1 MSQKKLDDQSGA
13 VTFLF
18 TDIEG
23 STRLLQHL
31 GDAESVQIFEDHRSL
46 LRSTIA
52 AAGGRELQDQ
62 GDGFLIAF
70 LSAGDAVRGAVA
82 AQRALA
88 AHPWPHDARLQ
99 VRMGLHTGAPVKTRE
114 GYVGLD
120 VHRAARICQAGWGG
134 QILISER
141 TRELLRD
148 LPEGVDLRD
157 RGLHRLKDL
166 QRQEHIFQVIHPS
179 LPSDFPALR
188 SLDPRL
194 TNLPIQLSSFVGR
207 ERELNEIVNL
217 ASGSRLITL
226 TGPGGTGKTRLALQA
241 AAELTDAFTD
251 GVWLVEL
258 AAVADPAAVP
268 RAAAAVLNVRE
279 QPKEPLATTLA
290 EALGRRKIL
299 LLFDNC
305 EHVIATAAELV
316 DALLRSCPS
325 LSVLST
331 SREPLGVTGETTYP
345 VPSMAVPDIDH
356 LPAPEALPAYGAIR
370 LFVDRATAVLPTFR
384 LSAGNAAAV
393 VQVCRRLDGIP
404 LAVELAAA
412 RVKVLSVEE
421 IAKRLDER
429 FRLLVGGSRTAPAR
443 HQTLQAAMDWSY
455 SLLSEG
461 ERAVLRRLSVFAGG
475 FTLEA
480 AEGVCD
486 GEGVEAADLLD
497 LVSHLVDKSLVIADT
512 EDGPPRYRMLET
524 VRQYGR
530 DRLRE
535 TGEERVTRERHR
547 DWFLHLAERAEPE
560 LRGHQQSDW
569 LDLLE
574 REHDN
579 LRAAL
584 EWSLTTATTDA
595 ALRIA
600 VALIWFWDTRGYF
613 REGRDWLG
621 RALAASG
628 PIRSRLRGHALIAAG
643 HLAWHQSDYH
653 EARTLIEQGLDMFT
667 DLEDA
672 SGIADSL
679 WFLGLTVSEQGD
691 YAKAVEIYER
701 GLALYRELGDRRGV
715 LEILNWMGFTENA
728 RGNIERAAT
737 LHNDALALA
746 RELAV
751 PRMIAVALYGL
762 GDAAS
767 HRGDRA
773 GARALYEES
782 LAVFRRIGARGFYPG
797 LLRRLGGIAREEGD
811 NTRAEAFLRESLTYC
826 REMGEKMGMV
836 ACLEDLAGLAGR
848 TYRFERAGRLFGAS
862 AALRTILGGAD
873 TFWTADAYEAELA
886 LVRQSLGSSAFDAA
900 LAAGRA
906 MTLEQAL
913 DYALGPES

>member
-1 MSQKKLDDQSGA
+1 MSQKKLDDQSGT

-23 STRLLQHL
+23 STRLLQYL

-62 GDGFLIAF
+62 GDGFLTAF
-70 LSAGDAVRGAVA
+70 QSPGDAVAGAVA
-82 AQRALA
+82 AQRALG
-88 AHPWPHDARLQ
+88 AHAWPHDARLQ

-141 TRELLRD
+141 TQELLRD
-148 LPEGVDLRD
+148 PPEGVDLRD

-166 QRQEHIFQVIHPS
+166 QRQEHIFQIIHPS

-194 TNLPIQLSSFVGR
+194 TNLPVQLSSFVGR
-207 ERELNEIVNL
+207 ERELTEITNI
-217 ASGSRLITL
+217 ASRSRLITL
-226 TGPGGTGKTRLALQA
+226 TGPGGTGKTRLALQV

-258 AAVADPAAVP
+258 AAVADPAAAP

-279 QPKEPLATTLA
+279 QPKEPLAATLA
-290 EALGRRKIL
+290 EALGTRKIL
-299 LLFDNC
+299 LILDNC
-305 EHVIATAAELV
+305 EHVVSAAAEL
-316 DALLRSCPS
+316 ANGLLRSCTN
-325 LSVLST
+325 LSVLAT
-331 SREPLGVTGETTYP
+331 SREPLGVSGETMYP
-345 VPSMAVPDIDH
+345 VPSMALPDPDH
-356 LPAPEALPAYGAIR
+356 LTPDTLSGYEAIR

-455 SLLSEG
+455 GLLSEG

-475 FTLEA
+475 VTLEA
-480 AEGVCD
+480 AERVCG
-486 GEGVEAADLLD
+486 GEGVEATDLLD
-497 LVSHLVDKSLVIADT
+497 LLSHLVDKSLVVAET
-512 EDGPPRYRMLET
+512 EDGPPRYRLLET

-535 TGEERVTRERHR
+535 AGEERATRERHR
-547 DWFLHLAERAEPE
+547 DWFLDLAERAEPE

-569 LDLLE
+569 LDMLE

-584 EWSLTTATTDA
+584 EWSLTSADTDA
-595 ALRIA
+595 TLRLA
-600 VALIWFWDTRGYF
+600 VPLLWFWDTRAYF
-613 REGRDWLG
+613 KEGRDWLG

-628 PIRSRLRGHALIAAG
+628 PSRSRLRGQALIAAG
-643 HLAWHQSDYH
+643 HLAWHQSDYQ
-653 EARTLIEQGLDMFT
+653 EARSLIEEGRDIFT
-667 DLEDA
+667 ELGDA
-672 SGIADSL
+672 SGIADSM
-679 WFLGLTVSEQGD
+679 WFLGLAVSEQGD

-701 GLALYRELGDRRGV
+701 GLALYTNLGDRRGV

-728 RGNIERAAT
+728 RGSVEGAT
-737 LHNDALALA
+737 ALHNEALTLA
-746 RELAV
+746 RELEV
-751 PRMIAVALYGL
+751 PRMIAVALRGL
-762 GDAAS
+762 GQAAS
-767 HRGDRA
+767 SRGDRT
-773 GARALYEES
+773 RAKTLFEES
-782 LAVFRRIGARGFYPG
+782 LAVFRRIGAKVFYPG
-797 LLRRLGGIAREEGD
+797 VLRRLSGIAVEDGD
-811 NTRAEAFLRESLTYC
+811 FERAEALLRESLVYC
-826 REMGEKMGMV
+826 REQGEKIGM
-836 ACLEDLAGLAGR
+836 ATCLEDLARLAGR
-848 TYRFERAGRLFGAS
+848 TGRYERAARLVGAS
-862 AALRTILGGAD
+862 AALRGITGAAQ
-873 TFWTADAYEAELA
+873 TFWTRDGYEADLG
-886 LVRQSLGSSAFDAA
+886 LVRRALGPGAFDAA
-900 LAAGRA
+900 MAAGRA
-906 MTLEQAL
+906 MTVEQAL
-913 DYALGPES
+913 DYALGSEA

>member
-1 MSQKKLDDQSGA
+1 MVDDRSGII
-13 VTFLF
+13 TFLF

-31 GDAESVQIFEDHRSL
+31 GDSGSVQIFEDHRSL
-46 LRSTIA
+46 LRATIA
-52 AAGGRELQDQ
+52 EAGGHELQDQ

-70 LSAGDAVRGAVA
+70 QTAGDAVRGAVA

-99 VRMGLHTGAPVKTRE
+99 VRMGLHTGAPMKTRE
-114 GYVGLD
+114 GFVGLD

-141 TRELLRD
+141 TRELLEN
-148 LPEGVDLRD
+148 LPAGVELRD

-166 QRQEHIFQVIHPS
+166 QRPEHVFQVIHPE
-179 LPSDFPALR
+179 LTADFPALR

-207 ERELNEIVNL
+207 DREIADLKEIVPRT
-217 ASGSRLITL
+217 RLITL
-226 TGPGGTGKTRLALQA
+226 TGPGGTGKTRLALQV
-241 AAELTDAFTD
+241 AAELTDGFKD
-251 GVWLVEL
+251 GVWLMEF
-258 AAVADPAAVP
+258 AAVTEAAAVP
-268 RAAAAVLNVRE
+268 RVAASVLNVRE
-279 QPKEPLATTLA
+279 QPREALATTLA
-290 EALGRRKIL
+290 GALGTRRIL
-299 LLFDNC
+299 LIFDNC
-305 EHVIATAAELV
+305 EHVVATAAELA
-316 DALLRSCPS
+316 DALLRFCPN

-331 SREPLGVTGETTYP
+331 SREPLGVSGETTYP
-345 VPSMAVPDIDH
+345 VPSMAVPDLDH
-356 LPAPEALPAYGAIR
+356 LPSPEALPAYEAIR

-393 VQVCRRLDGIP
+393 VQVCMRLDGIP

-455 SLLSEG
+455 GLLSEA

-497 LVSHLVDKSLVIADT
+497 LLSHLVDKSLVIADM

-530 DRLRE
+530 DHLRE
-535 TGEERVTRERHR
+535 DGEEWAARERHR
-547 DWFLHLAERAEPE
+547 DWFLQLAERAEPE

-574 REHDN
+574 HERDN

-584 EWSLTTATTDA
+584 EWSLTSANANA
-595 ALRIA
+595 ALRLA
-600 VALIWFWDTRGYF
+600 VALLWFWDTRAYF

-621 RALAASG
+621 RALAAPG
-628 PIRSRLRGHALIAAG
+628 PIRNRLRGQALIAAG

-653 EARTLIEQGLDMFT
+653 EARTLIEEGLGIFT
-667 DLEDA
+667 DLGDA
-672 SGIADSL
+672 SGIADSM
-679 WFLGLTVSEQGD
+679 WFLGLVVSEQGD

-701 GLALYRELGDRRGV
+701 GLALYRGLGDRRGV

-728 RGNIERAAT
+728 RGDVERATA
-737 LHNDALALA
+737 LHNDALTLA
-746 RELAV
+746 RELEV
-751 PRMIAVALYGL
+751 PRMIAVALRGL
-762 GDAAS
+762 GHAAS
-767 HRGDRA
+767 NRGDRA
-773 GARALYEES
+773 GARALFEES
-782 LAVFRRIGARGFYPG
+782 LTVFRRIGAKVFYPG
-797 LLRRLGGIAREEGD
+797 VLRRLSGIAVEDGD
-811 NTRAEAFLRESLTYC
+811 FERAAALLRESLVYC
-826 REMGEKMGMV
+826 REQGEKIGMA

-848 TYRFERAGRLFGAS
+848 TGRYERVARLVGAS
-862 AALRTILGGAD
+862 AALRGITGDAQ
-873 TFWTADAYEAELA
+873 TFWTRDGYGPDLA
-886 LVRQSLGSSAFDAA
+886 LVRETLGASAFDAA
-900 LAAGRA
+900 MAAGRA

-913 DYALGPES
+913 DYALEPEG